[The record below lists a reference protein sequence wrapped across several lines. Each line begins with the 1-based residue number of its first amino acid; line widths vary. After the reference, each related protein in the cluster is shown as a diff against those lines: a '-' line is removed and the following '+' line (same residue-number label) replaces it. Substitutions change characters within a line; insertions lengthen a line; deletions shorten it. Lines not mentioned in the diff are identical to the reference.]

1 MLTKILVIAWYH
13 IDDDRVR
20 LSVKDFELHRA
31 FSMRLVIGKKKQFCF
46 SAQNKLNPFF
56 IILVSIVRLPT
67 FSSHGSSVFCDVAT
81 IKTLDIVWNQF
92 WKKEE
97 RRKKR
102 RRGVF
107 GKSQFFREK
116 KNRKIKEE
124 KKKQQKN
131 QDGATREI
139 WLSYAWRV
147 SNIGLNF
154 QKTFIWKKNKC
165 IYGFLLEL
173 KSQAE

>member
-1 MLTKILVIAWYH
+1 MLTEILVIAWYH
-13 IDDDRVR
+13 NDDDRVR

-56 IILVSIVRLPT
+56 IILISIVRLQT

-97 RRKKR
+97 KRKKR

-116 KNRKIKEE
+116 KNWSRSSKKTKTARLVKFDFRMHGACQILVSISE
-124 KKKQQKN
+124 K
-131 QDGATREI
+131 
-139 WLSYAWRV
+139 LS
-147 SNIGLNF
+147 F
-154 QKTFIWKKNKC
+154 EKKNKC

>member
-1 MLTKILVIAWYH
+1 MLTKILVITRYH
-13 IDDDRVR
+13 SDDDRLR
-20 LSVKDFELHRA
+20 ISSVKDFELYRA

-56 IILVSIVRLPT
+56 IILISIVRLQT

-97 RRKKR
+97 KRKKKR
-102 RRGVF
+102 REVF

-116 KNRKIKEE
+116 KNRKINDE

-131 QDGATREI
+131 QDGATGEI

-154 QKTFIWKKNKC
+154 QKNSFEKKKNV
-165 IYGFLLEL
+165 YMVFF
-173 KSQAE
+173 